1 MVHHPSRIPFTRSF
15 LTGQSLSILML
26 RSGWAE
32 VYQQSGAEYG
42 KWGKEHFL
50 ELEREAKAAG
60 KGVWAQPDPGF
71 FASFRTAITGESVE
85 RVERESAADY
95 KRRVASMDKEK
106 TAVEKEKEKKEKEK
120 KEKEKEKESK
130 RSGSA
135 R

>member
-1 MVHHPSRIPFTRSF
+1 MAHHPSRIPFTRSF

-50 ELEREAKAAG
+50 ELEQQAKAAG
-60 KGVWAQPDPGF
+60 KGVWAQPEPSL
-71 FASFRTAITGESVE
+71 FASLRTALTGESEE

-95 KRRVASMDKEK
+95 KRRVAAMDKEK
-106 TAVEKEKEKKEKEK
+106 ATVEKEKPRKER
-120 KEKEKEKESK
+120 ESK
-130 RSGSA
+130 RPGA
-135 R
+135 

>member
-15 LTGQSLSILML
+15 RTGQSLSILML

-50 ELEREAKAAG
+50 ELEQQAKAVG
-60 KGVWAQPDPGF
+60 KGVWAQPDPGL
-71 FASFRTAITGESVE
+71 FASWRTAITGEVEE

-95 KRRVASMDKEK
+95 KRRVAAMDKEK
-106 TAVEKEKEKKEKEK
+106 TTVEKEKPR
-120 KEKEKEKESK
+120 KEKESK
-130 RSGSA
+130 RPGA
-135 R
+135 